1 MADKDTERTDAEEG
15 SSDKET
21 KRGIGTKDIVIFA
34 LSAFLVIGLSVGGT
48 AFYLGTNAQ
57 MAATA
62 TASVD
67 GEAMDAEKKKGKKKK
82 KKKKKTQDKKMP
94 DTVVYEALDPAF
106 VVNFEE
112 NDELHFLQLT
122 VEVMAY
128 ENSVIENV
136 KKHRPAIRDSLVI
149 LLSKQSYRALTT
161 EKGKEKL
168 RADALATVRNVLKR
182 FTGTTGIEAIY
193 FTSFVMQ

>member
-1 MADKDTERTDAEEG
+1 
-15 SSDKET
+15 
-21 KRGIGTKDIVIFA
+21 
-34 LSAFLVIGLSVGGT
+34 
-48 AFYLGTNAQ
+48 
-57 MAATA
+57 
-62 TASVD
+62 
-67 GEAMDAEKKKGKKKK
+67 
-82 KKKKKTQDKKMP
+82 MP

-168 RADALATVRNVLKR
+168 RVDALATMRKR